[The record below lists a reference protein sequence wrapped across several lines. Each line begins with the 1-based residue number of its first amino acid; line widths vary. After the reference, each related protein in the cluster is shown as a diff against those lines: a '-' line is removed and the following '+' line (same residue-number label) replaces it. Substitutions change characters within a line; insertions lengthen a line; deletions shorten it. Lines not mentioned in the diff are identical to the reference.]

1 MNKQVDLGYTPL
13 CFAFLAGL
21 CSNASLTALTS
32 SVVEFSIFPL
42 IALAL
47 VVYNSYQIYM
57 TTALDSN
64 MSKAALALFVAG
76 FLAYT
81 SFVRMQ
87 HPELGSN
94 FFALMA
100 VMLLAVYVAKLLGC
114 FSQKKDQT
122 EDA

>member
-13 CFAFLAGL
+13 YFAFLAGL
-21 CSNASLTALTS
+21 CSNASLTTLTS

-47 VVYNSYQIYM
+47 VIYNSYQIYM
-57 TTALDSN
+57 TTALDSEK
-64 MSKAALALFVAG
+64 SKAAIGLFVAG

-94 FFALMA
+94 FFALMG

-114 FSQKKDQT
+114 FSQKKDKV